1 MSDLS
6 CLWSYETRTPIDV
19 LLSSCQENELNSLE
33 GILRHQISL
42 PCSLSVIDIDN
53 IRPVS
58 DVVLLPCS
66 AGSTVALQ

>member
-42 PCSLSVIDIDN
+42 PCSLSVIVILT
-53 IRPVS
+53 ILGLFQTSCYCRA
-58 DVVLLPCS
+58 LL
-66 AGSTVALQ
+66 ARL